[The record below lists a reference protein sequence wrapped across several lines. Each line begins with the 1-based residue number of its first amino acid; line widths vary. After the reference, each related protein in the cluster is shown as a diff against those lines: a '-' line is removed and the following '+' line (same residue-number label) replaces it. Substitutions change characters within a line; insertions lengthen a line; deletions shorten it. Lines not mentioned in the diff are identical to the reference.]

1 MGHNLAELSKEE
13 MDKVNVDLAASAVA
27 YKERL
32 NKQVLDVQVEQEQPE
47 HLREYFRERLDH
59 YRKLSETLPGAGY
72 YATLDSKAQ
81 Q

>member
-32 NKQVLDVQVEQEQPE
+32 NKVEQEQPE
-47 HLREYFRERLDH
+47 HLREYFRERLAH

>member
-13 MDKVNVDLAASAVA
+13 MDKVNIDLIASGVA

-32 NKQVLDVQVEQEQPE
+32 NKSVLDVQVEQEQPE
-47 HLREYFRERLDH
+47 QLREYFRERLEY

-72 YATLDSKAQ
+72 YATPDSKA
-81 Q
+81 

>member
-13 MDKVNVDLAASAVA
+13 MDKVNIDLIASGVA

-32 NKQVLDVQVEQEQPE
+32 NKSVLDVQVEQEQPE
-47 HLREYFRERLDH
+47 HLREYFRERLAH

-72 YATLDSKAQ
+72 YASLNQNS
-81 Q
+81 